1 MMGGDSTPKII
12 RQPDLRETASTRLCH
27 YQRWLEQ
34 RHGRTFDNYH
44 ALWEWS
50 VEDPARFW
58 EGIWEYFDIKAH
70 TPYTAVLEG
79 EEMPGARWFPGSK
92 LNYAEHLFRAATPE
106 RPAILFRSERMAAPE
121 PVSWETLEAKTA
133 AFADWL
139 RAQGVG
145 EGDRVAAFLPN
156 IPEANIAFLAT
167 CSLGAIWS
175 ACSPDFGVGS
185 VLDRFAQIAPKVL
198 VATDSYRYGGK
209 KFVKTEPVASLC
221 KGLPSLEHVVVV
233 SPEGTQEDF
242 PDGVAVPVTPWRVA
256 TAREAS
262 LYFHPVPFDHPI
274 WILYSSGTTGLPK
287 AIVHGHGGVLL
298 EHYKYLVL
306 HNDVRPGERFF
317 WFTTTGW
324 MMWNFL
330 QASWLAGATLVL
342 YDGNPAWPDLGVL
355 WELTEQAGIH
365 HFGTSAPYLMACEK
379 AGLSPRNSYDCTS
392 LRSVGSTGS
401 PLPPASFSYV
411 GREIQEDIWLC
422 SMSGGT
428 DVCTAFV
435 GSCPTEPV
443 YEGEIQ
449 CRALGCA
456 LQAFDDHGNT
466 LQDEVGEMVVLKP
479 MPSMPVFFWNDPG
492 GQKYHDSYFDYFP
505 GIWRHGDWVKI
516 TARHTLLILG
526 RSDATL
532 NRQGIRI
539 GTAEVYNALGKIPEV
554 RDSLIVGIELPG
566 GGYYM
571 PLFVVLA
578 EGVVLD
584 AQLRQRIVDQLRS
597 DYTARHV
604 PDVILEAP
612 EIPYTI
618 SGKKMEMPVKKIL
631 MGMSP
636 EKAASAGT
644 MRNPDALSFF
654 AGVGH
659 VAKR

>member
-1 MMGGDSTPKII
+1 MGENSTPKVIW
-12 RQPDLRETASTRLCH
+12 RPDPQETGSTQLCH
-27 YQRWLEQ
+27 YQRWLEK
-34 RHGRTFDNYH
+34 RCCRTFENYH

-50 VEDPARFW
+50 VEEPARFW
-58 EGIWEYFDIKAH
+58 ESIWEYFAIKTH
-70 TPYTAVLEG
+70 TPFTAVLET
-79 EEMPGARWFPGSK
+79 EKMPGARWFVGST
-92 LNYAEHLFRAATPE
+92 LNYAEHIFRAASPD
-106 RPAILFRSERMAAPE
+106 RPAILFRSEQMATPE
-121 PVSWETLEAKTA
+121 AISWATLEHKTA
-133 AFADWL
+133 AFAHWL
-139 RAQGVG
+139 RTQGVG
-145 EGDRVAAFLPN
+145 AGDRVAAFLPN

-167 CSLGAIWS
+167 CSLGAVWS
-175 ACSPDFGVGS
+175 ACSPDFGVES
-185 VLDRFAQIAPKVL
+185 VLDRFAQIAPKIL
-198 VATDSYRYGGK
+198 IAADAYRYGGK
-209 KFVKTEPVASLC
+209 KFVKTDAVASLC
-221 KGLPSLEHVVVV
+221 KGLPSLEHIVLV
-233 SPEGTQEDF
+233 SPEGKEEDL
-242 PDGVAVPVTPWRVA
+242 PDGAAVPVTPWIKA
-256 TAREAS
+256 TAASAS
-262 LYFHPVPFDHPI
+262 LHFHPVPFDHPI
-274 WILYSSGTTGLPK
+274 WILFSSGTTGLPK

-330 QASWLAGATLVL
+330 QASWLAGATIVL

-379 AGLSPRNSYDCTS
+379 AGFSPRTRYDCTS

-401 PLPPASFSYV
+401 PLPPGSFSYV
-411 GREIQEDIWLC
+411 EREIRENVWLC

-435 GSCPTEPV
+435 GGCPTEPV

-449 CRALGCA
+449 CRTLGCA
-456 LQAFDDHGNT
+456 LQAFDDYGNI
-466 LQDEVGEMVVLKP
+466 LKDEVGEMVILKP

-492 GQKYHDSYFDYFP
+492 GQKYYDSYFDHFP

-539 GTAEVYNALGKIPEV
+539 GTAEVYNAVGKIPEV
-554 RDSLIVGIELPG
+554 RDCLIVGIELPEG
-566 GGYYM
+566 RYYM

-578 EGVVLD
+578 EGAVLD
-584 AQLRQRIVDQLRS
+584 GDLRQKIADQLRG

-604 PDVILEAP
+604 PDAILEAP

-631 MGMSP
+631 LGIPP
-636 EKAASAGT
+636 EKAANTGT
-644 MRNPDALSFF
+644 MRNPGALAFF
-654 AGVGH
+654 
-659 VAKR
+659 VAQRVQTA